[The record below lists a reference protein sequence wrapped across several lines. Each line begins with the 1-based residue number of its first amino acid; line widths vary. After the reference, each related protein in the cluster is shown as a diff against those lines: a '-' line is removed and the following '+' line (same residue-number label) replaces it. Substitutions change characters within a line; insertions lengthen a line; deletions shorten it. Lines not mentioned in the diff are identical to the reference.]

1 MARHENIKEMDES
14 RDIYI
19 EDIVKEKLE
28 HLNIDYDT
36 LQDRIIKYLIEI
48 ETIIHNK
55 KILIEE
61 ALTTIKE
68 NKINLNIISDT
79 MKISRTTLYNNK
91 ELKEYINYSI
101 EQDSESNPYYI
112 IEKLKT
118 CKKEIESQLF
128 DMVDRDIQLEF
139 QNQELISLKKELI
152 KKTEE
157 CNRMKERRN
166 IIISENNDLK
176 TEIRR
181 LKEQSNN
188 KKPINVKKIE
198 DYIKN

>member
-1 MARHENIKEMDES
+1 MARYKNIKEMDES
-14 RDIYI
+14 SDIYI

-28 HLNIDYDT
+28 QLNIDYDT

-55 KILIEE
+55 KIIMEE
-61 ALTTIKE
+61 ALTTLKN
-68 NKINLNIISDT
+68 NKINLNIISDA

-91 ELKEYINYSI
+91 ELKDYINYSI
-101 EQDSESNPYYI
+101 EQDSESNPYCI
-112 IEKLKT
+112 IEKLKI
-118 CKKEIESQLF
+118 CKKEIENQLF
-128 DMVDRDIQLEF
+128 DMVDRDIQLEL
-139 QNQELISLKKELI
+139 QNQHLISLKKELI

-176 TEIRR
+176 IEIRR
-181 LKEQSNN
+181 LKEQLNN
-188 KKPINVKKIE
+188 KEPINVKKIE